1 MCRYSIGMKVHVTG
15 ASGFVGRGLMER
27 IGASAPLADADA
39 IVHLAGIAHR
49 RASREEL
56 RRVNVDLAVETAKKA
71 AAAGASFLFISTAK
85 VHGEEGLFSEKSPI
99 APKDPYAESKAR
111 AEDALRAIPGLRLT
125 VLRPPLVYGP
135 GVTANF
141 LSLMKAVA
149 SGIPLPFAS
158 IENRRSFVFLGNL
171 VDAIV
176 NCLGRPGTFLV
187 SDGVAISTP
196 NLCREL
202 AGALGRPARLFAFP
216 PPLLP
221 AKLAAS
227 LALDD
232 SLIRREWKPPFSLEA
247 GLAQTAA
254 WYRQA

>member
-1 MCRYSIGMKVHVTG
+1 MKVHVTG
-15 ASGFVGRGLMER
+15 ASGF
-27 IGASAPLADADA
+27 IGTGVCDCVETVALDKAEAV
-39 IVHLAGIAHR
+39 VHLAAVAHR

-56 RRVNVDLAVETAKKA
+56 QYVNVDLAVEMAKRA
-71 AAAGASFLFISTAK
+71 AAAGASFLFMSTVK
-85 VHGEEGLFSEKSPI
+85 VHGEKSDGFLTEQSPV

-141 LSLMKAVA
+141 LFLMRAVA
-149 SGIPLPFAS
+149 SGVPLPFAS

-187 SDGVAISTP
+187 SDGVAVSTP
-196 NLCREL
+196 NLCRAL
-202 AGALGRPARLFAFP
+202 ANALGRRARLFAFP

-221 AKLAAS
+221 AKLSTS
-227 LALDD
+227 LEVDD
-232 SLIRREWKPPFSLEA
+232 ALIRREWREPFSMEA

-254 WYRQA
+254 WYRRRTIAVR